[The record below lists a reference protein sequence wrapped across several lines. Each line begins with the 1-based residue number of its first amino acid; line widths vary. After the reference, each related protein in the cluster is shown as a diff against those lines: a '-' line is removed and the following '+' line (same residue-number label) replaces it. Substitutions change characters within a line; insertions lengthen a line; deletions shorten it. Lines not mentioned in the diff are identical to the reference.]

1 MRTLSG
7 SELAIGFYPKFI
19 YNSSGG
25 GGIARA
31 SASSIP
37 GRTNLEF
44 DPESVSIPD
53 VTGQS
58 SETKVY
64 VILLAG
70 RNDCRAGLQIS
81 RSLWKTREGL
91 LSLFLKGCNL
101 SKLLIYQGMIL
112 H

>member
-31 SASSIP
+31 SASSKP

-44 DPESVSIPD
+44 DPQTVSIPD
-53 VTGQS
+53 VTGKS
-58 SETKVY
+58 SEAK
-64 VILLAG
+64 LH
-70 RNDCRAGLQIS
+70 S
-81 RSLWKTREGL
+81 S
-91 LSLFLKGCNL
+91 FL
-101 SKLLIYQGMIL
+101 
-112 H
+112 